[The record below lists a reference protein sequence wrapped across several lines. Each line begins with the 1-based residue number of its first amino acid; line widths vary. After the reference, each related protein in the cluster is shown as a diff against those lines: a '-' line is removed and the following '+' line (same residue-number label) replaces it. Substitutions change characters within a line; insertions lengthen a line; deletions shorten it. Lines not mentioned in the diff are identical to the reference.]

1 MDLCD
6 ALNLLD
12 TFSVMEL
19 NQNFLFMGKVTVAEN
34 L

>member
-12 TFSVMEL
+12 IFSVMEL
-19 NQNFLFMGKVTVAEN
+19 NQNFLFMEKVTVAEN